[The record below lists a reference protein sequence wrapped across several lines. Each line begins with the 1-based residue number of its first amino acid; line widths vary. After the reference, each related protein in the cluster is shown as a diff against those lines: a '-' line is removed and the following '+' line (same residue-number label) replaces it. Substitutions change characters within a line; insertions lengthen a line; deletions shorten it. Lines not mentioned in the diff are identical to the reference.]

1 MTKKLLIAGG
11 ILVVILVA
19 AVRFLGSNLD
29 AIVKKAIT
37 RVGPEMTGVSVEV
50 DKVGISLA
58 DGRGEIGGLVIGNP
72 RGYKGPHAFKLGSIV
87 LALDKSSE
95 TADVVVIKELTI
107 DAPDIAYDKGEDG
120 SNIEA
125 IQRNIDEYGK
135 THFGG
140 EEKDQAANGDAAAKR
155 FIIESLQIRNGKIR
169 LTGRDTVMDLPTV
182 QLRNVGKSQGGM
194 TGGEIAGTVVKQMTQ
209 ATVASAARALAQ
221 EGVKQAVDEAKGR
234 RRQGR

>member
-72 RGYKGPHAFKLGSIV
+72 RGYKGRHAFKLGSIV

-107 DAPDIAYDKGEDG
+107 DAPDIVYDKGEDG
-120 SNIEA
+120 SNVEA

-182 QLRNVGKSQGGM
+182 QLRNVGKSQGGV
-194 TGGEIAGTVVKQMTQ
+194 TGGEIAGMVVKQMTQ

>member
-1 MTKKLLIAGG
+1 MTRKLLIAGG
-11 ILVVILVA
+11 ILAVILIV

-37 RVGPEMTGVSVEV
+37 RIGPEMTGVSVDV
-50 DKVGISLA
+50 DKVGIALA

-107 DAPDIAYDKGEDG
+107 DAPDVVYDKGENG
-120 SNIEA
+120 SNVEA

-135 THFGG
+135 THF
-140 EEKDQAANGDAAAKR
+140 ESQEKDQADKGDAAAKR

-169 LTGRDTVMDLPTV
+169 FTDRDTVMDLPTL

-194 TGGEIAGTVVKQMTQ
+194 TGGDIAGMVVRQLTQ

-221 EGVKQAVDEAKGR
+221 EGVKQAVDDAKGR
-234 RRQGR
+234 RRGR

>member
-19 AVRFLGSNLD
+19 AIRFLGSNLD

-37 RVGPEMTGVSVEV
+37 RAGPEMTGVSVDV

-87 LALDKSSE
+87 LALDKITD

-107 DAPDIAYDKGEDG
+107 DGPDIVYDKGAEG
-120 SNIEA
+120 SNVEA
-125 IQRNIDEYGK
+125 IQRNIDEYSK
-135 THFGG
+135 THSGG
-140 EEKDQAANGDAAAKR
+140 QDKEQADKSDASAKR

-169 LTGRDTVMDLPTV
+169 LTGRDTVMDLPPV

-194 TGGEIAGTVVKQMTQ
+194 TGDEIAGMVVKQLTQ

>member
-107 DAPDIAYDKGEDG
+107 DAPDIVYDNGEEG
-120 SNIEA
+120 SNVEA

-155 FIIESLQIRNGKIR
+155 FIIESLQIRNGKVR

-194 TGGEIAGTVVKQMTQ
+194 TGGEIAGMVVKQMTQ

>member
-1 MTKKLLIAGG
+1 
-11 ILVVILVA
+11 
-19 AVRFLGSNLD
+19 
-29 AIVKKAIT
+29 
-37 RVGPEMTGVSVEV
+37 MTGVSVDV
-50 DKVGISLA
+50 DKVGIALA

-87 LALDKSSE
+87 LALDKSSD

-107 DAPDIAYDKGEDG
+107 DAPDIVYDKGEDG
-120 SNIEA
+120 SNVEA

-140 EEKDQAANGDAAAKR
+140 EEKGQAEKGDAAAKR

-169 LTGRDTVMDLPTV
+169 LTGRDTVMDLPPV

-194 TGGEIAGTVVKQMTQ
+194 TGGEIAGMVVKQMTQ

-234 RRQGR
+234 RRGR